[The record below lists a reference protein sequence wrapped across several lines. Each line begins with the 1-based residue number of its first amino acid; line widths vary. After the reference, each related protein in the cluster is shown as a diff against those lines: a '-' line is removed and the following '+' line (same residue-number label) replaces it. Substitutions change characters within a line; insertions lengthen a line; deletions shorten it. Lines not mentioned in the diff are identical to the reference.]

1 MPIPN
6 EAISVC
12 CRLAT
17 GAGCSANRGVAGARI
32 QCNNSRPTRVTL
44 SNLSMTAKS

>member
-12 CRLAT
+12 WLAT
-17 GAGCSANRGVAGARI
+17 GPGCSANRAAAGARSSAI
-32 QCNNSRPTRVTL
+32 IRAQRALHCRTCR
-44 SNLSMTAKS
+44 

>member
-1 MPIPN
+1 MSIPN

-12 CRLAT
+12 WLAT
-17 GAGCSANRGVAGARI
+17 GPGCSANRAAAGARSK
-32 QCNNSRPTRVTL
+32 CNNSRPTRVTL

>member
-12 CRLAT
+12 WLAT
-17 GAGCSANRGVAGARI
+17 GPGCSANRAAAERGASAIIRA
-32 QCNNSRPTRVTL
+32 QRALHCRTCR
-44 SNLSMTAKS
+44 

>member
-17 GAGCSANRGVAGARI
+17 GAGCSANRAEWPERGSSAIIRAQRALH
-32 QCNNSRPTRVTL
+32 CRTCR
-44 SNLSMTAKS
+44 

>member
-12 CRLAT
+12 WLAT
-17 GAGCSANRGVAGARI
+17 GPGWLSEPRGGWSAEPV
-32 QCNNSRPTRVTL
+32 Q
-44 SNLSMTAKS
+44 

>member
-12 CRLAT
+12 WLAT
-17 GAGCSANRGVAGARI
+17 GPGCSANGAPDARYI
-32 QCNNSRPTRVTL
+32 VEPVDDREKRS
-44 SNLSMTAKS
+44 